1 MRLETKILPLCVEFT
16 WGKGKCNNL
25 LFCQTYHIDE
35 LNESQSEGNLHLLCH
50 ILHRSD
56 ELIVASKE
64 VTHQPLLFL
73 RAQTYNTIKKTKH
86 QNIVQCSGGH
96 QIIYIC
102 KCTPFSIATPGSWV
116 VQLKR

>member
-1 MRLETKILPLCVEFT
+1 M
-16 WGKGKCNNL
+16 L
-25 LFCQTYHIDE
+25 LFLQTYHIDE

-86 QNIVQCSGGH
+86 QNIVPWPSNNIH
-96 QIIYIC
+96 
-102 KCTPFSIATPGSWV
+102 K
-116 VQLKR
+116 

>member
-1 MRLETKILPLCVEFT
+1 MCRIHVGER
-16 WGKGKCNNL
+16 KCNNL

-50 ILHRSD
+50 VLHRPD

-73 RAQTYNTIKKTKH
+73 RAQTYNAAKKTRH
-86 QNIVQCSGGH
+86 QNMD
-96 QIIYIC
+96 
-102 KCTPFSIATPGSWV
+102 
-116 VQLKR
+116 